1 MFCSPCNDELL
12 LAQANDSTI
21 VLDPVKYGTTGKW
34 AINIWMKP
42 GSLYGN
48 NFQYMF
54 SHAQN
59 KFYQTGWESNQVRK
73 VVCYERQAQMLELY
87 LATTMCLIT

>member
-1 MFCSPCNDELL
+1 MSLFV
-12 LAQANDSTI
+12 QANDSTI
-21 VLDPVKYGTTGKW
+21 VLDPVTYGTSGQW

-42 GSLYGN
+42 GSLYGS

-59 KFYQTGWESNQVRK
+59 KFYQTGWESNQASPWQ
-73 VVCYERQAQMLELY
+73 QALLTSYKHDAAPREP
-87 LATTMCLIT
+87 